1 MFRAARA
8 ESRRIDPT
16 EASHSMSQDQSE
28 KPPAR
33 GATAEREAR
42 DRAKPHAQIVLL
54 RHGEPEWSVNGGPAV
69 SDPKLTPFGVWQAAA
84 SARVLAAEQQF
95 DALYVSPHRRARE
108 TAAPLIKATGIEP
121 VIVDPLAEVGVAVE
135 GFSAHEADR
144 YFVEGS
150 QRPLQ
155 EHWEGWPEA
164 ETFHDFHERVTTGI
178 TDILLRHS
186 CRAYREHDFTVWD
199 LPEEK
204 PSIAIVAHMGTNA
217 VILTH
222 LLDIR
227 PVPWEWL
234 RFETGL
240 AAYSILQ
247 ARPIGP
253 KGYVWSLLQFDRED
267 HLIQARLR

>member
-1 MFRAARA
+1 MSRDRA
-8 ESRRIDPT
+8 ES
-16 EASHSMSQDQSE
+16 
-28 KPPAR
+28 PPRR
-33 GATAEREAR
+33 GATAEREAN
-42 DRAKPHAQIVLL
+42 DRAQPHAQIVLL
-54 RHGEPEWSVNGGPAV
+54 RHGEPQWSVGDGPAV
-69 SDPKLTPFGVWQAAA
+69 SDPTLTPFGVWQAEA
-84 SARVLAAEQQF
+84 SARVLAAEHRF
-95 DALYVSPHRRARE
+95 DALYVSPYRRARE
-108 TAAPLIKATGIEP
+108 TAAPLVKETGLEL
-121 VIVDPLAEVGVAVE
+121 VTVDPLAEVGVAVE
-135 GFSAHEADR
+135 GFSSEEADR

-150 QRPLQ
+150 RRPLG
-155 EHWEGWPEA
+155 EHWSGWPGA
-164 ETFHDFHERVTTGI
+164 ETFRDFHERVTSGI

-240 AAYSILQ
+240 AAYSVLQ

-253 KGYVWSLLQFDRED
+253 QGYVWSLLQFDRED
-267 HLIQARLR
+267 HLVQARLR

>member
-1 MFRAARA
+1 MSPEKA
-8 ESRRIDPT
+8 ES
-16 EASHSMSQDQSE
+16 
-28 KPPAR
+28 PPPR
-33 GATAEREAR
+33 GATAEREAN

-54 RHGEPEWSVNGGPAV
+54 RHGEPQWSVDGGPAV
-69 SDPKLTPFGVWQAAA
+69 SDPTLTPFGAWQAEA
-84 SARVLAAEQQF
+84 SAQALAAERQF

-108 TAAPLIKATGIEP
+108 TAAPLVKETGLEP
-121 VIVDPLAEVGVAVE
+121 MTVDRLAEVGVAVD
-135 GFSAHEADR
+135 GFSSEEADR

-150 QRPLQ
+150 RRPLE
-155 EHWEGWPEA
+155 EHWGGWPGA
-164 ETFHDFHERVTTGI
+164 ETFHDFHERVTSGI
-178 TDILLRHS
+178 TDILLRHA
-186 CRAYREHDFTVWD
+186 CRSYRVHDFTVWD
-199 LPEEK
+199 LPEAK

-247 ARPIGP
+247 ARRIGP
-253 KGYVWSLLQFDRED
+253 QGYVWSLLQFDRED
-267 HLIQARLR
+267 HLVQARLR

>member
-1 MFRAARA
+1 MTPKHD
-8 ESRRIDPT
+8 EN
-16 EASHSMSQDQSE
+16 
-28 KPPAR
+28 PPPR

-42 DRAKPHAQIVLL
+42 DRAQPHAQIVLL
-54 RHGEPEWSVNGGPAV
+54 RHGEPQWSVDDGPAV
-69 SDPKLTPFGVWQAAA
+69 SDPALTPFGVWQAEA
-84 SARVLAAEQQF
+84 SARTLADEHRF

-108 TAAPLIKATGIEP
+108 TAAPLVTHTGLEP
-121 VIVDPLAEVGVAVE
+121 VTIDPLQEIGVAVE
-135 GFSAHEADR
+135 GFSSAQADR

-150 QRPLQ
+150 RRPLA
-155 EHWEGWPEA
+155 EHWNGWPGA
-164 ETFHDFHERVTTGI
+164 ETFRDFHARVTGAI

-199 LPEEK
+199 LPDEK

-267 HLIQARLR
+267 HLVQARLR

>member
-1 MFRAARA
+1 MNR
-8 ESRRIDPT
+8 EST
-16 EASHSMSQDQSE
+16 ES
-28 KPPAR
+28 PPPR
-33 GATAEREAR
+33 GATAEREASE
-42 DRAKPHAQIVLL
+42 RAQPSAKIILL
-54 RHGEPEWSVNGGPAV
+54 RHGEPQWSVDGGPAV
-69 SDPKLTPFGVWQAAA
+69 SDPTLTAFGRWQAQA
-84 SARVLAAEQQF
+84 SARVLATEHQF

-108 TAAPLIKATGIEP
+108 TAAPLIDAVGLEP
-121 VIVDPLAEVGVAVE
+121 VTIDRFAEVGVAVE
-135 GFSAHEADR
+135 GFSANEADR

-150 QRPLQ
+150 RRPLQ
-155 EHWEGWPEA
+155 EHWDGWPGA
-164 ETFHDFHERVTTGI
+164 ETFHDFHARVTSAI
-178 TDILLRHS
+178 TDVLEKHACHS
-186 CRAYREHDFTVWD
+186 RREHDFTIWH

-240 AAYSILQ
+240 AAYSVLQ

-253 KGYVWSLLQFDRED
+253 QGYVWSLLQFDRED
-267 HLIQARLR
+267 HLREAGLR